1 MLEYK
6 KGEVQYVKATVRP
19 ETANEIAVIKSASF
33 EFTDDENK
41 TIIQQGD
48 CEIEGDELRA
58 LLDFSEEGIYT
69 LTITVQVGKETIIG
83 DKIISVTE

>member
-1 MLEYK
+1 MLEFK
-6 KGEVQYVKATVRP
+6 KGEVQYVTAKVRP
-19 ETANEIAVIKSASF
+19 ETVNEIAVINSASY
-33 EFTDDENK
+33 EFTDYENK
-41 TIIQQGD
+41 TLIQKGD

-58 LLDFSEEGIYT
+58 LIDFSEEGVYT